1 MEYGAPA
8 GEKTFIL
15 DEQLFLLCVAR
26 TRGDLIERLSSVRL
40 GASRGPVCFATLGG
54 CPVIVASLRHSCR
67 IGPER
72 STASYYAGLMGEL
85 LGGTLDARQLDLV
98 RSDGSDAPESFVSR
112 NPTLT
117 KLLPLRDQVFAIGS
131 DNAANVQA
139 AVGMMNKE
147 YGLLTWCCLSHAV
160 SRIMEKVL
168 GVLLEVALVPAE
180 AIISSTES
188 SRSYCVKN
196 ARYC

>member
-1 MEYGAPA
+1 
-8 GEKTFIL
+8 
-15 DEQLFLLCVAR
+15 
-26 TRGDLIERLSSVRL
+26 
-40 GASRGPVCFATLGG
+40 
-54 CPVIVASLRHSCR
+54 
-67 IGPER
+67 
-72 STASYYAGLMGEL
+72 MGEL

-147 YGLLTWCCLSHAV
+147 YV
-160 SRIMEKVL
+160 SLL
-168 GVLLEVALVPAE
+168 GVVCRTQSHV
-180 AIISSTES
+180 SWR
-188 SRSYCVKN
+188 RSWACFSKWP
-196 ARYC
+196 